1 MSVPPRVLLAALE
14 TALETAPESDGNPE
28 LARALRDEGIEVIYA
43 GVLGDAAEVVGAAEQ
58 EDPAVVAVSPA
69 DPDGVIAAAL
79 PDVEVIGFRTVQE
92 GLERVKMATVSR
104 SRAPR

>member
-14 TALETAPESDGNPE
+14 SAPEGDGGPE

-69 DPDGVIAAAL
+69 DPGGVIAAAL
-79 PDVEVIGFRTVQE
+79 EGVEVVGFRTVQE
-92 GLERVKMATVSR
+92 GLERVKMATVPR